1 MGRPGRRAGVA
12 AHRRRD
18 QRDPAQHDR
27 RARPR
32 PAAGAALRQGQAV
45 QRDVPRAR
53 MNFELSDEQLMLR
66 DAAAGALSRIDTGAG
81 ARDAL
86 DGGELPGIWSSARQ
100 AGWTGL
106 LVPEVHGGAGLTA
119 LDAML

>member
-45 QRDVPRAR
+45 QRDVAGAD

-66 DAAAGALSRIDTGAG
+66 DAAAGALAPIDTLA
-81 ARDAL
+81 APREAL
-86 DGGELPGIWSSARQ
+86 DGGELPSVWSTARQ
-100 AGWTGL
+100 AGWAGL
-106 LVPEVHGGAGLTA
+106 LVPEENGGAGLTA
-119 LDAML
+119 FD